1 MSIQYHIEDI
11 LRKALTPI
19 HIEVLN
25 ESHMHHVPP
34 GSESHFK
41 VIIVSEKFSGKK
53 LLERHRLV
61 NELFAADLRDKKF
74 HALALTADTPE
85 EWEKRGGKIHA
96 SPLCPKA

>member
-1 MSIQYHIEDI
+1 MSIQHHIEDI
-11 LRKALTPI
+11 LRKALSPT
-19 HIEVLN
+19 HLEVLN
-25 ESHMHHVPP
+25 ESYMHHVPP

-61 NELFAADLRDKKF
+61 NELFVADLRNKKF
-74 HALALTADTPE
+74 HALALTTDTPE
-85 EWEKRGGKIHA
+85 EWEKRGGKTQK